1 MRRSLLCVLCVL
13 CVGVLAGP
21 ARGAEVEGT
30 LKKIKQDGAIRLGF
44 RETAPPFS
52 FLDPD
57 SKPAGYSIA
66 LCLQIADALK
76 TDLGLPSLW
85 TRWVQVTPEDRI
97 PLVVNGTVDIEC
109 GATTHTLARE
119 AQVDFSH
126 TTFVDGAGLIATVAS
141 GVKGV
146 ADLGGKRVGIIRG
159 TTTEKALAE
168 ALQKHKV
175 SARLIDI
182 KDHAEALTAFARGVL
197 EAYAADRVVLMDL
210 RAKAKNPATV
220 RLADEY
226 LSVEHYALMFRRE
239 DPAFRQAVNRVLAR
253 LYRSGAIGP
262 IYEKWFGA
270 MGEASSMQKTLYQ
283 LYGVPE

>member
-1 MRRSLLCVLCVL
+1 MRRLLLCVLS
-13 CVGVLAGP
+13 VGVLAGP
-21 ARGAEVEGT
+21 ALGAEGEGT
-30 LKKIKQDGAIRLGF
+30 LQKIKRDGAIRLGY
-44 RETAPPFS
+44 RGSAPPFS
-52 FLDPD
+52 FLGPD
-57 SKPAGYSIA
+57 AKPAGYSVD
-66 LCLQIADALK
+66 LCSQIVDALK
-76 TDLGLPSLW
+76 ADLGVPSLW
-85 TRWVQVTPEDRI
+85 TRWVLVKPEDRI
-97 PLVVNGTVDIEC
+97 FFVVNGNVDIEC

-159 TTTEKALAE
+159 TTTEQALTE
-168 ALQKHKV
+168 ALRKHKV
-175 SARLIDI
+175 SARLVDI
-182 KDHAEALTAFARGVL
+182 KDHGEAQAAFERGVL
-197 EAYAADRVVLMDL
+197 DAYAADRIVLMDL
-210 RAKAKNPATV
+210 RAKAKNPAAV

-226 LSVEHYALMFRRE
+226 LSVEHYALMLRRD

-262 IYEKWFGA
+262 IYEKWFGPL
-270 MGEASSMQKTLYQ
+270 GEASSIQKTLYQ